1 MSGHELEE
9 ETATLLEAL
18 SKLLARFVVF
28 TSEQDR
34 YAVAAWAL
42 HTWALDAFD
51 NTPRLALLSAE
62 KGSGKTRVLEI
73 LELVCRN
80 PIQTVNMSVP
90 VLFRLTGGEQPP
102 TILFDEAET
111 MLGYRVAKEH
121 EDLRGLVNGGHRRGV
136 TVLRMAMDGKGG
148 GTVESFETFA
158 PVAFAGLEELPETIM
173 ARSIVVR
180 MRRRTRGEHVENLRH
195 RQGVR
200 LVAPLCEALE
210 AWSLRPDLPESV
222 HELLDELTFPV
233 GVEDRAADVW
243 ESLLVLGEIA
253 GEPWSR
259 RLQEAAASIHTRSV
273 AEDSS
278 LGVQLLRD
286 VRGVFV
292 ERGNPTRLASAEIVS
307 ALVLLE
313 GTPWPSVKSGDPLDA
328 QRLAQLVK
336 RYGIRPTKLRDG
348 ERTFNGYT
356 RESFEDSWTR
366 YVPDATAPT
375 PPAPEEAEH
384 SEHAEHGL
392 GDAAPPE
399 LGLPL

>member
-1 MSGHELEE
+1 MSRSALEE
-9 ETATLLEAL
+9 ETAGLLESL

-28 TSEQDR
+28 PSEQDR

-62 KGSGKTRVLEI
+62 KGSGKTRALEI

-80 PIQTVNMSVP
+80 PVQTVNMSVP
-90 VLFRLTGGEQPP
+90 VLFRLTGGETPP

-136 TVLRMAMDGKGG
+136 AVYRMVMDGKGG
-148 GTVESFETFA
+148 GEPERFETFA
-158 PVAFAGLEELPETIM
+158 PVAFAGLEELPETVM
-173 ARSIVVR
+173 ARSVVVR
-180 MRRRTRGEHVENLRH
+180 MRRRTRGELVENLRH

-200 LVAPLCEALE
+200 LTAPLREALE
-210 AWSLRPDLPESV
+210 AWSVRPDLSDAL
-222 HELLDELTFPV
+222 HELLDELTFPP

-243 ESLLVLGEIA
+243 ESLLVLGELA
-253 GEPWSR
+253 GDPWAR

-273 AEDSS
+273 EEDSS

-292 ERGNPTRLASAEIVS
+292 ERGNPTSLPSAEIV
-307 ALVLLE
+307 AGLVELE

-336 RYGIRPTKLRDG
+336 RYGIRPKTLREG
-348 ERTFNGYT
+348 ERTFKGYT
-356 RESFEDSWTR
+356 RESFEDSWAR
-366 YVPDATAPT
+366 YVPDAGT
-375 PPAPEEAEH
+375 PSAPAPEEAEH
-384 SEHAEHGL
+384 TEHASHANGQPL
-392 GDAAPPE
+392 PAT